1 MLHHS
6 DFLRSTEP
14 LHSSATTLNGGNRS
28 GFVGVAIGD
37 IGFLVGMT
45 VGSSRSSSS
54 SSRSTPGIF
63 PDNPSLNKDSSE
75 AEEATISRV
84 SKSTQSNFGATIN
97 LQCKKGEG
105 LISMLL
111 GAVSTERVTV
121 PARMPVVILGIE
133 D

>member
-1 MLHHS
+1 
-6 DFLRSTEP
+6 
-14 LHSSATTLNGGNRS
+14 
-28 GFVGVAIGD
+28 VAIGD